1 MSGMTKYYYIT
12 LGSIGAVLLIA
23 LTILSYVDKS
33 MLYYP
38 SKTSPESANGL
49 TREINQTPF
58 PGRQTVKP
66 GVSSTPSQRAS
77 GNRTAPASPSLN
89 LRLVGTTVFGDKS
102 TAIIEDS
109 TMESRGVYR
118 LGDSIKGFTITSIL
132 QDSVTLTAPD
142 RTVVLTRAPGADQ
155 LQPDSFFT
163 KLDDSSWLVSADK
176 VSDMVSNIDQYVG
189 QVVAFQHREQGE
201 SAGFRIRHL
210 QEGNDFEKLGIKNE
224 DIIKRVNG
232 LELNDLTDV
241 IKAVYQLGNETSFTI
256 EVERDNQLKALNY
269 SLDGDVNA
277 LVPII
282 SRMLTIPLGGMGAQ

>member
-1 MSGMTKYYYIT
+1 MTKYYYIT

-33 MLYYP
+33 MLYP
-38 SKTSPESANGL
+38 SKAAPETVNGL
-49 TREINQTPF
+49 TRDINQAPS
-58 PGRQTVKP
+58 PGGRQTAKP
-66 GVSSTPSQRAS
+66 AVPSAPSPRAS
-77 GNRTAPASPSLN
+77 GNRTALSSPSLN
-89 LRLVGTTVFGDKS
+89 LRLIGTTVFAEKS
-102 TAIIEDS
+102 TAIIEDIAKG
-109 TMESRGVYR
+109 TRRMYR
-118 LGDSIKGFTITSIL
+118 LGDSIKEFTITSIL

-142 RTVVLTRAPGADQ
+142 RTVVLTRVPGGDQ
-155 LQPDSFFT
+155 LHPDSFFT

-189 QVVAFQHREQGE
+189 QVIAFQHREQGE
-201 SAGFRIRHL
+201 AAGFRIRHL

-256 EVERDNQLKALNY
+256 EVERDYQVKALNY
-269 SLDGDVNA
+269 SLDGNVNA

-282 SRMLTIPLGGMGAQ
+282 SRMLTIPLGTTGAQ